1 MADQNFLKHLQH
13 IRKTYRPNYML
24 KITPVVLNEMEFNL
38 KEIGRHLLSGDG
50 EKAVMELLDR
60 LCRRSLDLLRHP
72 DYWLLFDEIVSLHI
86 RKNAGYA
93 GVGCTDPW
101 ANFRMA
107 QWFNVTA
114 FTGCL
119 IRMTDKFIRIV
130 NLSKNPNAD
139 QVGEAITDTL
149 QDLAVYC
156 IIAMCLWEEELS
168 AILCDGGMYYDG
180 TTTSTRQM
188 DC

>member
-1 MADQNFLKHLQH
+1 MADQNFLNHLNR
-13 IRKTYRPNYML
+13 IRRSYRPNYML
-24 KITPVVLNEMEFNL
+24 KITPVVLAEMEFNL

-50 EKAVMELLDR
+50 KKAVPPLLDR
-60 LCRRSLDLLRHP
+60 LCRRSLDLLHHP
-72 DYWLLFDEIVSLHI
+72 DYKLLFDEIVSLHS

-114 FTGCL
+114 FTGCM
-119 IRMTDKFIRIV
+119 IRMTDKFIRV
-130 NLSKNPNAD
+130 QNLTKNPDAD

-149 QDLAVYC
+149 FDFAIYC
-156 IIAMCLWEEELS
+156 MIAMCLWEEEMT
-168 AILCDGGMYYDG
+168 AILCHGGMPYEAGY
-180 TTTSTRQM
+180 RQV